1 MIEKIESYFNTIPAF
16 LHSITGIDINIL
28 ETSTNIVFHGLIYFF
43 FIAILLR
50 IIAFWKIFL
59 KCGEKGWKAIIPIY
73 NLIIFYKISGL
84 SPWFILIFLI
94 YPISFNV
101 AFIVQFLFS
110 TYLYTM
116 LARKFDK
123 GVGFTIGLILLPSIF
138 LLIHAFGKS
147 KYEFN
152 KLDLKN

>member
-43 FIAILLR
+43 FIEILLL

-138 LLIHAFGKS
+138 LLILAFGKS